1 MSKLHYLSF
10 KIYAF
15 FAYFI
20 VFAALNL
27 LSSASLF
34 AAVDEAQARKMGEA
48 TVKKVIPRK
57 MDYQKLNFSFMPFGV
72 TVNNITFSENARFLK
87 HPLRDWPHFA
97 RAEEIRLQAEL
108 LPLFIG
114 RISVLDLA
122 INNFN
127 ANILIDSD
135 YSLNVDDLRNQ
146 KRGTLINWL
155 RIKNFH
161 ASNGTVRIVD
171 ASAAN
176 PPARL
181 VFDDID
187 LKFSGFAVK
196 QKFNINLGL
205 RTPSS
210 KTRNVSLIG
219 MAGPLDMKRSERM
232 PLDGLLTVDKAP
244 ILPFLAYAPKG
255 LTAYPVSG
263 VASMKLQLK
272 GNSWDGMSSKGGI
285 QIDNLVLAAPD
296 GTQRGKAFTVGLDI
310 GRNVFSLKNGRLDIN
325 DMAMFLDGQRMT
337 IDGAMTG
344 LPRKP
349 MMDVNIQA
357 TRIEPTKME
366 DIYPFVRAYYPKG
379 LAYSGLTSLNIQAKG
394 NVDGL
399 NATGTLDS
407 SLMGI
412 MLPEV
417 FEKKAG
423 SSLKVD
429 FKADLVPSQFTIKAK
444 ANVLAQN
451 IKMLNAR
458 LFRDGLREVLG
469 NRLSARQLDV
479 IFKPTNTLTIGQVSG
494 VMNYQNNFIRVE
506 KMNLTQLSDAESYVT
521 DAVINGTLDI
531 NKLWVDWSVDGRL
544 SLERSQ
550 KLIKAAPSLATL
562 ADADGRILFDFKV
575 TGALDKEL
583 KVSLN

>member
-1 MSKLHYLSF
+1 MSKFNYLSF
-10 KIYAF
+10 YSQNL
-15 FAYFI
+15 AYVVI
-20 VFAALNL
+20 FAALNL
-27 LSSASLF
+27 LCSASLF
-34 AAVDEAQARKMGEA
+34 AAVDESQARKMGEA

-57 MDYQKLNFSFMPFGV
+57 MDYQKLKFSFMPFGV
-72 TVNNITFSENARFLK
+72 TVNNITFSENPRFAK
-87 HPLRDWPHFA
+87 HPLRDWPYFA

-135 YSLNVDDLRNQ
+135 YSLNVDDLRQQ

-161 ASNGTVRIVD
+161 ASNGVVRIVD

-210 KTRNVSLIG
+210 KTRNVSLVG

-255 LTAYPVSG
+255 LTAYPISG
-263 VASMKLQLK
+263 DASMKLQLK

-285 QIDNLVLAAPD
+285 VFNNLVMAAPD

-310 GRNVFSLKNGRLDIN
+310 GRNVFSLKSGRLDIN

-337 IDGAMTG
+337 VDGAVTG

-357 TRIEPTKME
+357 KRIEPTKME
-366 DIYPFVRAYYPKG
+366 DIYPFVRAYLPKG
-379 LAYSGLTSLNIQAKG
+379 LAYSGTTSINIHVQG
-394 NVDGL
+394 NVDGMS
-399 NATGTLDS
+399 ATGTMDS
-407 SLMGI
+407 SLMGVA
-412 MLPEV
+412 LPEV

>member
-1 MSKLHYLSF
+1 MIKKSSYLP
-10 KIYAF
+10 IVAI
-15 FAYFI
+15 FI
-20 VFAALNL
+20 GLNSPCAAD
-27 LSSASLF
+27 
-34 AAVDEAQARKMGEA
+34 AVDESSARKAGEA
-48 TVKKVIPRK
+48 AVKKVIPRK
-57 MDYQKLNFSFMPFGV
+57 MDYQKLKFSFMPFGV
-72 TVNNITFSENARFLK
+72 TVNNITFSENPRFLK

-97 RAEEIRLQAEL
+97 HAEEIRLQAEL

-122 INNFN
+122 INNFS
-127 ANILIDSD
+127 ANLLIDKD
-135 YSLNVDDLRNQ
+135 YSLNVDDLKQQ
-146 KRGTLINWL
+146 KRGNLINWL
-155 RIKNFH
+155 HIKNFH
-161 ASNGTVRIVD
+161 ASHGVVRVVD

-181 VFDDID
+181 VFDEID

-196 QKFNINLGL
+196 DKFNIDLSL
-205 RTPSS
+205 RSPQS
-210 KTRNVSLIG
+210 KTSNVSLRG
-219 MAGPLDMKRSERM
+219 MAGPLNKERSERM

-263 VASMKLQLK
+263 DASMKLQLK

-285 QIDNLVLAAPD
+285 EFNNLVLAAPD
-296 GTQRGKAFTVGLDI
+296 GSQRGKAFSMGLDI

-325 DMAMFLDGQRMT
+325 DMAMTLDGQRMT
-337 IDGAMTG
+337 VDGAITG

-379 LAYSGLTSLNIQAKG
+379 LSYSGLTSLNIQAKG

-407 SLMGI
+407 SLMGVL
-412 MLPEV
+412 LPEV
-417 FEKKAG
+417 FEKTAG
-423 SSLKVD
+423 TALKVD
-429 FKADLVPSQFTIKAK
+429 FKADLVPSKFTIKAK

-458 LFRDGLREVLG
+458 LFRDGLREVLA
-469 NRLSARQLDV
+469 NRISSRQLES
-479 IFKPTNTLTIGQVSG
+479 IFKPINTLTIGQATG
-494 VMNYQNNFIRVE
+494 VMYYQNNFIRVE
-506 KMNLTQLSDAESYVT
+506 NMNLSQLSDETGFVT

-531 NKLWVDWSVDGRL
+531 NKLWVDWSVNGRL

-550 KLIKAAPSLATL
+550 KLLKAAPSLAML
-562 ADADGRILFDFKV
+562 ADNDGRILFDFKV

-583 KVSLN
+583 KVALR